1 MYNDMYQE
9 LSPRISSQHVPSPT
23 VLQSVLDSRRARKTL
38 QTGEDVWPVYLE
50 GALLEG
56 LEKYIPDDS
65 RETRILGR
73 FRGRNLFISEYILA
87 KTGVYRSNKQVGSR
101 LQQLRHC
108 SSDPKLRRLLT
119 PFPRPSCSAR
129 HSSSGYLGSLSNDSP
144 PPEPAPLH
152 SEAPIYIP
160 ILQLESISPTVTLF
174 APAPTIAQS
183 SFTVWYQ
190 GQIVHRETT
199 PLIVLMDEPSNGMAG
214 YLHSTTLVPTYWN
227 TILHSP
233 DPSRFVI
240 VQEVVKNTEWSVAFS
255 AEYRFVY

>member
-1 MYNDMYQE
+1 MYPRLYQRV
-9 LSPRISSQHVPSPT
+9 SPQMSSQYTPSAT

-38 QTGEDVWPVYLE
+38 HTGEDVWPVYLE
-50 GALLEG
+50 AALLEG

-73 FRGRNLFISEYILA
+73 FRGRNLFISEYIHA

-108 SSDPKLRRLLT
+108 SSDPKLRRLLA
-119 PFPRPSCSAR
+119 PFRRPSCSAR
-129 HSSSGYLGSLSNDSP
+129 HSSSGNWESMSNDSP

-152 SEAPIYIP
+152 AEAPIYIP

-174 APAPTIAQS
+174 APTPTIAQS
-183 SFTVWYQ
+183 SFAVWYE

-214 YLHSTTLVPTYWN
+214 YLHSTTLVPAYWS
-227 TILHSP
+227 TIVHSP
-233 DPSRFVI
+233 DPSKFVI
-240 VQEVVKNTEWSVAFS
+240 VQEVVKDKEWSVAFS